1 METGVHGLVGTQE
14 VVHQEAPLERAVT
27 DENLK
32 IMDGLTHAGSIRQST
47 QGIPAGWANPPAM
60 LHFSNITKH
69 QGGRTLYRNA
79 SFQANPGDKVGLVG
93 PNGAGKSTIFR
104 ILVGAEGVD
113 EGQVSLPSKTVVG
126 YFSQDVAEMSGRSVI
141 QEVLA
146 GAGKVAELAERI
158 ETLEARLS
166 EELDEDEM
174 TRVLEVYGNVREE
187 FEALGGYDVEIRA
200 QTVLTGL
207 GIPVEDHHNPVE
219 SFSGGWKMRIALARI
234 LTLQPDLLLM
244 DEPTNH
250 LDLESIIWL
259 EEWLRNYPGTMIL
272 TSHDREFMN
281 RLVSRIIE
289 VNLGA
294 LTVYGGNYDFY
305 ERERDL
311 RAEQVVASHKRQ
323 QDMLAKEEEFIARFK
338 ARASHAAQV
347 QSRVKKLEKI
357 DRIELPEEAKIVK
370 FEFPTPPR
378 SGEEVVKLKEVA
390 KKWGEKPVLAGVNA
404 VVRRLNK
411 IAVVG
416 VNGAGKSTLLK
427 MMAGQTEST
436 SGEVGQG
443 ASVEMGYFSQNSLD
457 LLDPT
462 KTVFEQVYESM
473 PTATIGQVRTLLG
486 CFLFSGEDADKK
498 ISVLSGGEKSRVVLA
513 MILARPV
520 NFLVL
525 DEPTNHL
532 DIRSREILLESLQD
546 FDGTIVLVS
555 HDRHFL
561 KSISNRVFQI
571 KDGKMTVF
579 EGGYAEFL
587 ESAQGDARAR

>member
-1 METGVHGLVGTQE
+1 
-14 VVHQEAPLERAVT
+14 
-27 DENLK
+27 
-32 IMDGLTHAGSIRQST
+32 
-47 QGIPAGWANPPAM
+47 M

-69 QGGRTLYRNA
+69 LGGRTLYKSA
-79 SFQANPGDKVGLVG
+79 SFQANPGDKIGLVG
-93 PNGAGKSTIFR
+93 PNGAGKSTVFR
-104 ILVGAEGVD
+104 ILVGQMGVD
-113 EGQVSLPSKTVVG
+113 EGTVSMPAKTVVG
-126 YFSQDVAEMSGRSVI
+126 YFSQDTAEMSGHSVLA
-141 QEVLA
+141 EVMA
-146 GAGKVAELAERI
+146 GAGKVADLADKIADLEERLGQ
-158 ETLEARLS
+158 EMS
-166 EELDEDEM
+166 EDEM
-174 TRVLEVYGNVREE
+174 TRLLERYGDVREE
-187 FEALGGYDVEIRA
+187 FEALGGYEVETRA
-200 QTVLTGL
+200 QTILTGL
-207 GIPVEDHHNPVE
+207 GIAPEDHHRPVE

-259 EEWLRNYPGTMIL
+259 EEWLKNYQGTLIL

-281 RLVSRIIE
+281 KIVTRIIE
-289 VNLGA
+289 INYGQ
-294 LTVYGGNYDFY
+294 LTIYGGNYDFY

-311 RAEQVVASHKRQ
+311 RAEQTLAAAKRQ

-357 DRIELPEEAKIVK
+357 ERIEVQEEGRAVK

-378 SGEEVVKLKEVA
+378 SGEEVVQIKHVSKSYGEKLVLKEA
-390 KKWGEKPVLAGVNA
+390 EA

-411 IAVVG
+411 VAVVG

-427 MMAGQTEST
+427 MLAGHLEPSE
-436 SGEVGQG
+436 GAVNIG
-443 ASVEMGYFSQNSLD
+443 ASVNLGYFSQNSLD
-457 LLDPT
+457 LLDPE
-462 KTVFEQVYESM
+462 KTVFEQVYEEM

-513 MILARPV
+513 MILAKPV

-532 DIRSREILLESLQD
+532 DMRSREILMDSLKE
-546 FDGTIVLVS
+546 FEGTVVLVS

-561 KSISNRVFQI
+561 REVSNRVYHI
-571 KDGKMTVF
+571 EDHKMRVF
-579 EGGYAEFL
+579 EGGYTEFL
-587 ESAQGDARAR
+587 VSEQGNARAR

>member
-1 METGVHGLVGTQE
+1 LQDVQI
-14 VVHQEAPLERAVT
+14 A
-27 DENLK
+27 
-32 IMDGLTHAGSIRQST
+32 S
-47 QGIPAGWANPPAM
+47 AM

-69 QGGRTLYRNA
+69 LGGRTLYKNA

-104 ILVGAEGVD
+104 ILVGLDGVD
-113 EGQVSLPSKTVVG
+113 EGQVSMPAKTVVG
-126 YFSQDVAEMSGRSVI
+126 YFSQDVAEMSGRTVL
-141 QEVLA
+141 QEVLD
-146 GAGKVAELAERI
+146 GAGKVAQLAETI
-158 ETLEARLS
+158 ADMEERLS
-166 EELDEDEM
+166 QDLDEDEM
-174 TRVLEVYGNVREE
+174 TKLLERYGDVRDE
-187 FEALGGYDVEIRA
+187 FEALGGYEVEVRA

-207 GIPVEDHHNPVE
+207 GIPVEDHQRAVE
-219 SFSGGWKMRIALARI
+219 TFSGGWKMRIALARI

-259 EEWLRNYPGTMIL
+259 EEWLKTYPGTMIL

-281 RLVSRIIE
+281 RIVTRIIE
-289 VNLGA
+289 VNLGQ
-294 LTVYGGNYDFY
+294 LTVYGGNYDYY
-305 ERERDL
+305 EKERDL
-311 RAEQVVASHKRQ
+311 RAEQTLASHKRQ

-347 QSRVKKLEKI
+347 QSRVKKLDKI
-357 DRIELPEEAKIVK
+357 ERIEIPDEQRAVK

-378 SGEEVVKLKEVA
+378 SGEEVVQIKQVGKVWKQA
-390 KKWGEKPVLAGVNA
+390 DGREKRVLQGVDT

-411 IAVVG
+411 VAVVG

-427 MMAGQTEST
+427 MLSRQTEPS
-436 SGEVGQG
+436 EGQAVIG

-457 LLDPT
+457 LLDPNL
-462 KTVFEQVYESM
+462 TVFEQVYASM

-486 CFLFSGEDADKK
+486 SFLFSGDDADKK
-498 ISVLSGGEKSRVVLA
+498 ISILSGGEKSRVVLA

-532 DIRSREILLESLQD
+532 DLRSREILMDSLAA
-546 FDGTIVLVS
+546 FEGTIVLVS

-561 KSISNRVFQI
+561 KTVSNRVFHI
-571 KDGKMTVF
+571 ENGHMRVF
-579 EGGYAEFL
+579 EGGYQEFL
-587 ESAQGDARAR
+587 ESAQGDVRAR